1 MFMRLSWKAN
11 IAAAAIVVVAHASL
25 AHAQEVNPS
34 TFQRP
39 SGTASFAGQK
49 AELVELGKKLWK
61 AQNLGTNGQ
70 SCNTCHSN
78 LNTYEESFRK
88 PYPHFV
94 QIVKDKSG
102 ADSVTAEE
110 MVQFCV
116 AVPLAG
122 KLLAWDSKELAA
134 LTAYVGVRQSLFAQL
149 KK

>member
-61 AQNLGTNGQ
+61 AQNLA
-70 SCNTCHSN
+70 
-78 LNTYEESFRK
+78 
-88 PYPHFV
+88 P
-94 QIVKDKSG
+94 
-102 ADSVTAEE
+102 
-110 MVQFCV
+110 MVS
-116 AVPLAG
+116 LATR
-122 KLLAWDSKELAA
+122 AIQ
-134 LTAYVGVRQSLFAQL
+134 T
-149 KK
+149 